1 MEQYIE
7 IPKIQ
12 TIMSFVA
19 TCIEAT
25 AREMHVSYQEVFHR
39 MRRVGM
45 IEHYI
50 YPNYETLHT
59 ESREQLT
66 QELIAYIHGRGKRNG
81 GDDCLSWRYGDRG
94 ALDMQLRSA

>member
-25 AREMHVSYQEVFHR
+25 AREMQVSYQEVFHR

-66 QELIAYIHGRGKRNG
+66 QELIECLHRDIQLIAQHCNPVMGRFSHIS
-81 GDDCLSWRYGDRG
+81 L
-94 ALDMQLRSA
+94 LF

>member
-25 AREMHVSYQEVFHR
+25 AREMQVSYQEVFHR
-39 MRRVGM
+39 VRRVGM

-50 YPNYETLHT
+50 
-59 ESREQLT
+59 
-66 QELIAYIHGRGKRNG
+66 
-81 GDDCLSWRYGDRG
+81 
-94 ALDMQLRSA
+94 